1 MPSSIVLSRKK
12 GERVSLALLPSTHRD
27 GAAAY
32 SCARRRVLHAAAAAA
47 ARAQRGGGGGGGAE
61 EEEQEQVEEEETVVH
76 SRLRGCDEELRRLRG
91 GCSGRGL
98 ARAVRS
104 YTTEFRYNALTVVR
118 SAM

>member
-32 SCARRRVLHAAAAAA
+32 SCDRRRVLHAAAAAA

-61 EEEQEQVEEEETVVH
+61 EEEEEQEQAEEEETVVCMDV
-76 SRLRGCDEELRRLRG
+76 GCG
-91 GCSGRGL
+91 
-98 ARAVRS
+98 AVMTKS
-104 YTTEFRYNALTVVR
+104 CGA
-118 SAM
+118 